1 MRENQQRWACAYLLC
16 AFSIAEDASCT
27 YPGNSYLESGAQ
39 QMKMDYTVAMQ
50 RAIALAEKGL
60 GKTAPNPIVGAVII
74 DATGAIVAEGFH
86 DRNKSKDHAEVVA
99 IKAAGEKSKG
109 STIVVTLEPCN
120 HTGSTDPCVQAIID
134 AGITTVVFAVTD
146 PNEKAA
152 GGAAALRA
160 AGITVIEGV
169 LKDEAAFSNRAWLM
183 KIRKN
188 RPFFT
193 WKVAATLDGK
203 VAAAD
208 GTSKWITNEASRADV
223 QALRRQADAILVGTN
238 TVIADNPHLVPR
250 GDFEGFTNNPIR
262 VVCGEQELPKDAQ
275 VFDDAAPTVVVKSK
289 DLDVLVEKLNELGI
303 NHVFVE
309 AGPTLGSAM
318 LDGCLLDEL
327 IIYQAPSLIGTG
339 KHFFVFD
346 YPTTITDQMRMD
358 HLGTQVFDGD
368 VKSVYR
374 IRNGE

>member
-1 MRENQQRWACAYLLC
+1 
-16 AFSIAEDASCT
+16 
-27 YPGNSYLESGAQ
+27 
-39 QMKMDYTVAMQ
+39 
-50 RAIALAEKGL
+50 
-60 GKTAPNPIVGAVII
+60 
-74 DATGAIVAEGFH
+74 
-86 DRNKSKDHAEVVA
+86 
-99 IKAAGEKSKG
+99 
-109 STIVVTLEPCN
+109 
-120 HTGSTDPCVQAIID
+120 
-134 AGITTVVFAVTD
+134 
-146 PNEKAA
+146 
-152 GGAAALRA
+152 
-160 AGITVIEGV
+160 

-223 QALRRQADAILVGTN
+223 QVLRRQADAILVGTN

-275 VFDDAAPTVVVKSK
+275 VFDDAAQTVVVKSK
-289 DLDVLVEKLNELGI
+289 DLDVLVEKLNELGV

-327 IIYQAPSLIGTG
+327 IMYQAPSLLGTG
-339 KHFFVFD
+339 KHFFAFD

>member
-1 MRENQQRWACAYLLC
+1 
-16 AFSIAEDASCT
+16 
-27 YPGNSYLESGAQ
+27 
-39 QMKMDYTVAMQ
+39 MDYTVAMQ

-74 DATGAIVAEGFH
+74 SAAGDVVGEGFH
-86 DRNKSKDHAEVVA
+86 DRVNSADHAEVVA
-99 IKAAGEKSKG
+99 LKMAGDQAKG
-109 STIVVTLEPCN
+109 STIVISLEPCN
-120 HTGSTDPCVQAIID
+120 HTGSTGPCAQAIID
-134 AGITTVVFAVTD
+134 AGITTVVYAVSD

-152 GGAAALRA
+152 GGAVALRA
-160 AGITVIEGV
+160 AGLTVIEGI
-169 LKDEAAFSNRAWLM
+169 LKDEAAFSNRAWFM
-183 KIRKN
+183 KIKKG

-208 GTSKWITNEASRADV
+208 GTSKWISNERSRADV
-223 QALRRQADAILVGTN
+223 QILRRQADAILVGTN
-238 TVIADNPHLVPR
+238 TVITDDPHLIPR
-250 GDFEGFTNNPIR
+250 GTFAGYGANPIR
-262 VVCGEQELPKDAQ
+262 VICGEQELPKDAQ
-275 VFDDAAPTVVVKSK
+275 IFDDSAKTVLVKSK
-289 DLDVLVEKLNELGI
+289 DLDLLVEKLNELEI

-318 LDGCLLDEL
+318 LDGCLMDEL
-327 IIYQAPSLIGTG
+327 VIYQAPTLLGTG
-339 KHFFVFD
+339 KHFFTFD

-358 HLGTQVFDGD
+358 HISTHVLDGD

>member
-1 MRENQQRWACAYLLC
+1 
-16 AFSIAEDASCT
+16 
-27 YPGNSYLESGAQ
+27 
-39 QMKMDYTVAMQ
+39 MDHTVAMQ

-74 DATGAIVAEGFH
+74 DAAGNVVGEGFH
-86 DRNKSKDHAEVVA
+86 DRVNSPDHAEVVA
-99 IKAAGEKSKG
+99 IKAAGSKSVG
-109 STIVVTLEPCN
+109 ATIVVTLEPCN
-120 HTGSTDPCVQAIID
+120 HTGSTGPCVQVIID
-134 AGITTVVFAVTD
+134 AGITTVVFAVSD
-146 PNEKAA
+146 PNQKAA

-160 AGITVIEGV
+160 AGVTVIEGV

-208 GTSKWITNEASRADV
+208 GTSKWISNETSRADV
-223 QALRRQADAILVGTN
+223 QVLRRQADAILVGTN
-238 TVIADNPHLVPR
+238 TVITDDPHLIPR
-250 GDFEGFTNNPIR
+250 GDFPGYGANPIR
-262 VVCGEQELPKDAQ
+262 VICGEQELPTDAK
-275 VFDDAAPTVVVKSK
+275 VFDDAAQTIVVKSK
-289 DLDVLVEKLNELGI
+289 DLDVLVEMLNELGV

-327 IIYQAPSLIGTG
+327 IMYQAPSLLGTG
-339 KHFFVFD
+339 KHFFFFD

-358 HLGTQVFDGD
+358 HLSTQVLDGD

>member
-1 MRENQQRWACAYLLC
+1 
-16 AFSIAEDASCT
+16 
-27 YPGNSYLESGAQ
+27 
-39 QMKMDYTVAMQ
+39 MDYTVAMQ

-74 DATGAIVAEGFH
+74 DSTGAVIAEGFH
-86 DRNKSKDHAEVVA
+86 DRMNSPDHAEVVA
-99 IKAAGEKSKG
+99 IKAAGEKAKG

-120 HTGSTDPCVQAIID
+120 HTGSTGPCVQAIID

-152 GGAAALRA
+152 GGSAALRA

-208 GTSKWITNEASRADV
+208 GTSKWITNETSRADA
-223 QALRRQADAILVGTN
+223 QLLRRQADAILVGTN
-238 TVIADNPHLVPR
+238 TVITDNPHLIPR
-250 GDFEGFTNNPIR
+250 GDFTHNPIR
-262 VVCGEQELPKDAQ
+262 VICGEQELPKDAQ
-275 VFDDAAPTVVVKSK
+275 VFDDAARTVVVKSK
-289 DLDVLVEKLNELGI
+289 DLDLLVEKLNELGV

-327 IIYQAPSLIGTG
+327 IIYQAPSLLGTG
-339 KHFFVFD
+339 KHFFAFD

-368 VKSVYR
+368 VKSTYR

>member
-1 MRENQQRWACAYLLC
+1 ME
-16 AFSIAEDASCT
+16 
-27 YPGNSYLESGAQ
+27 
-39 QMKMDYTVAMQ
+39 YTVAMQ
-50 RAIALAEKGL
+50 RAITLAEKGL

-74 DATGAIVAEGFH
+74 SAAGEVVGEGFH
-86 DRNKSKDHAEVVA
+86 DRVNSADHAEVVA
-99 IKAAGEKSKG
+99 LKMAGDKAKG

-120 HTGSTDPCVQAIID
+120 HTGSTGACAQAIID
-134 AGITTVVFAVTD
+134 AGITTVVYAVSD

-152 GGAAALRA
+152 GGAVALRA
-160 AGITVIEGV
+160 AGLTVIEGV

-183 KIRKN
+183 KIKKG

-208 GTSKWITNEASRADV
+208 GTSKWISNERSRGDV
-223 QALRRQADAILVGTN
+223 QILRRQADAILVGTN
-238 TVIADNPHLVPR
+238 TVITDDPHLIPR
-250 GDFEGFTNNPIR
+250 GSFAGYGANPIR
-262 VVCGEQELPKDAQ
+262 IICGEQELPKDAQ
-275 VFDDAAPTVVVKSK
+275 IFDDAAKTVLVKSK
-289 DLDVLVEKLNELGI
+289 DLDLLVEKLNELEI

-318 LDGCLLDEL
+318 LDGCLMDEL
-327 IIYQAPSLIGTG
+327 VIYQAPTLLGTG
-339 KHFFVFD
+339 KHFFTFD

-358 HLGTQVFDGD
+358 HISTQVLDGD

>member
-1 MRENQQRWACAYLLC
+1 MEH
-16 AFSIAEDASCT
+16 
-27 YPGNSYLESGAQ
+27 
-39 QMKMDYTVAMQ
+39 TVAMQ

-74 DATGAIVAEGFH
+74 DSTGKVVGEGFH
-86 DRNKSKDHAEVVA
+86 DRVNSPDHAEVVA
-99 IKAAGEKSKG
+99 IKAAGTKAKG
-109 STIVVTLEPCN
+109 ATIVVSLEPCN
-120 HTGSTDPCVQAIID
+120 HTGSTGACVQAIID
-134 AGITTVVFAVTD
+134 AGITTVVFAVSD
-146 PNEKAA
+146 PNPVAA
-152 GGAAALRA
+152 GGAGALRA
-160 AGITVIEGV
+160 AGVTVIEGL

-183 KIRKN
+183 KIKKK

-223 QALRRQADAILVGTN
+223 QILRRQADAILVGTN
-238 TVIADNPHLVPR
+238 TVIVDNPHLIPR
-250 GDFEGFTNNPIR
+250 GEFAGYASNPIR
-262 VVCGEQELPKDAQ
+262 VVYGEQELPKDSA
-275 VFDDAAPTVVVKSK
+275 VFDSAAQTVVVKSK
-289 DLDVLVEKLNELGI
+289 DLDVLVEKLNELGV

-309 AGPTLGSAM
+309 AGPTLASAM
-318 LDGCLLDEL
+318 VDHCLMDEL
-327 IIYQAPSLIGTG
+327 VIYQAPTFLGTG

-358 HLGTQVFDGD
+358 HISTQVLDGD
-368 VKSVYR
+368 VKSIYR

>member
-1 MRENQQRWACAYLLC
+1 
-16 AFSIAEDASCT
+16 
-27 YPGNSYLESGAQ
+27 
-39 QMKMDYTVAMQ
+39 MDYTVAMQ

-60 GKTAPNPIVGAVII
+60 GKTSPNPIVGAVIT
-74 DATGAIVAEGFH
+74 DSTGSIIAEGFH
-86 DRNKSKDHAEVVA
+86 DRMNSAHHAEVVA
-99 IKAAGEKSKG
+99 IKAAADKAKG
-109 STIVVTLEPCN
+109 ATIVVTLEPCN
-120 HTGSTDPCVQAIID
+120 HSGSTGPCVQAIID
-134 AGITTVVFAVTD
+134 AGITTVVFAVND
-146 PNEKAA
+146 PNERAA

-169 LKDEAAFSNRAWLM
+169 LKEEAAFSNRAWLM

-208 GTSKWITNEASRADV
+208 GTSQWITNEASRADV
-223 QALRRQADAILVGTN
+223 QQMRRQADAILVGTN

-250 GDFEGFTNNPIR
+250 GDFAGYTHNPIR
-262 VVCGEQELPKDAQ
+262 IVCGEQELPQDAQ
-275 VFDDAAPTVVVKSK
+275 VFDNAAQTVVVKSK
-289 DLDVLVEKLNELGI
+289 DLDVLVEKLNELRV

-327 IIYQAPSLIGTG
+327 IMYQAPSLLGTG
-339 KHFFVFD
+339 KHWFAFD

>member
-1 MRENQQRWACAYLLC
+1 ME
-16 AFSIAEDASCT
+16 
-27 YPGNSYLESGAQ
+27 
-39 QMKMDYTVAMQ
+39 YTVAMQ

-74 DATGAIVAEGFH
+74 DATGAVIAEGFH
-86 DRNKSKDHAEVVA
+86 DRMNSADHAEVVA
-99 IKAAGEKSKG
+99 IKAAGEKAKG

-120 HTGSTDPCVQAIID
+120 HTGSTGPCVQAIID

-152 GGAAALRA
+152 GGSAALRA

-208 GTSKWITNEASRADV
+208 GTSKWITNETSRADV
-223 QALRRQADAILVGTN
+223 QQLRRQADAILVGTN
-238 TVIADNPHLVPR
+238 TVVADDPHLIPR
-250 GDFEGFTNNPIR
+250 GQFDGYSHNPIR
-262 VVCGEQELPKDAQ
+262 VICGEQTLPTNAQ
-275 VFDDAAPTVVVKSK
+275 VFDNAADTVVVASK
-289 DLDVLVEKLNELGI
+289 DLDVLVEKLNELGV
-303 NHVFVE
+303 NQVFVE

-318 LDGCLLDEL
+318 LDHCLLDEL
-327 IIYQAPSLIGTG
+327 IIYQAPSLLGSG
-339 KHFFVFD
+339 KQFFVFD
-346 YPTTITDQMRMD
+346 YPSTITNQMRLD
-358 HLGTQVFDGD
+358 HISTQVLAGD
-368 VKSVYR
+368 VKSVYS